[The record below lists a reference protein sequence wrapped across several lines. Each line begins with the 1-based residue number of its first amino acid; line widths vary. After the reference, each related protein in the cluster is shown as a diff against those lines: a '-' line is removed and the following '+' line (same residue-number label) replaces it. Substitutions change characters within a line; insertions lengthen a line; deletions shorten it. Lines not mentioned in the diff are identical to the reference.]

1 MEDASLVADAPVD
14 RRLRSTVD
22 LREALGSDVV
32 VHFGID
38 APQAVT
44 EHVRELAAD
53 AGDDLPDMRQGATG
67 RGSTVLARLNPR
79 TAVTKG
85 DNIELVVDV
94 QRLHF
99 FDPDNG
105 QGIYEEN

>member
-1 MEDASLVADAPVD
+1 LVAQAPPE
-14 RRLRSTVD
+14 RRLSSTVD

-32 VHFGID
+32 VHFGIE

-44 EHVRELAAD
+44 EDVRELAAD
-53 AGDDLPDMRQGATG
+53 TGSDALPSLAHRGAEG
-67 RGSTVLARLNPR
+67 RSTMVARLNPR
-79 TAVTKG
+79 TEVTKG

-105 QGIYEEN
+105 QGIYDGS